1 MVFLDP
7 TPYDLSAILEETE
20 RLNQFIIQSEEA
32 RMYRQS
38 KQRLR
43 EDKEAQKLIRHFVLK
58 KEEFEEVARFGRY
71 HPDYH
76 RVREE
81 MFRIKRTMDQHP
93 SVADFKKAEKNLE
106 SILQEICQILA
117 HAVSPSIKVPAHP
130 FLFDGRG
137 CGGCGGGCASCG
149 NRL

>member
-1 MVFLDP
+1 MDP

-38 KQRLR
+38 KQRLL
-43 EDKEAQKLIRHFVLK
+43 EDEEAQNLIRRFVQK
-58 KEEFEEVARFGRY
+58 KEEFEEVARFGRF

-81 MFRIKRTMDQHP
+81 MFRIKRTMDSHP
-93 SVADFKKAEKNLE
+93 AVARFKKAEKDLE
-106 SILQEICQILA
+106 SILHEVSKIIA
-117 HAVSPSIKVPAHP
+117 HAVSDSIKVPSQSP
-130 FLFDGRG
+130 LSGGIG

-149 NRL
+149 NRS